1 MVRILGM
8 VALVASFVVA
18 PMVGRAAQPTSENDT
33 ARFLAGIQ
41 PSADSPLRPLLKDW
55 AWQQHA
61 SRFNGI
67 FAKVESKQV
76 GRIHTWARAKL
87 ISPSP
92 VLFYMF
98 SGPDFL
104 YAHAFFPN
112 ASTYVMSGLEPVGS
126 IPDLTKLSRDDLDRS
141 LRNVEASLNSILTYS
156 FFQTIDMR
164 HTLVAS
170 RVTGTLPILYVFL
183 ARSGNTIRDVSRVTI
198 DKDGTVQ
205 ADDAIA
211 GTAQG
216 ADGVRGVKIEFAGDD
231 GRPRTLYYFSANVD
245 NGSFKP
251 SGFEAFCERLGAG
264 DALIKSASYLLHRDR
279 FSDVRNFLLEH
290 SRLLVQD
297 DSGIPVTQ
305 FDQAT
310 WQLRP
315 FGHYSGP
322 IGLFANRYQS
332 QLARLFDQ
340 GHTEAIDFGI
350 GYQWRP
356 QSSNLMVATKTNAT
370 ISGDPAGNQ
379 PVSPRRGES
388 NKDRSVLGSDATD
401 RNRSHHSGKHVR
413 RNRSI
418 SSGIRYSSPWPFW

>member
-18 PMVGRAAQPTSENDT
+18 PMAGRAAQPTSENDT

-41 PSADSPLRPLLKDW
+41 PSADLPLQPLLKAW
-55 AWQQHA
+55 AWQQHV
-61 SRFNGI
+61 SRFDGI
-67 FAKVESKQV
+67 FAKVESKQIS
-76 GRIHTWARAKL
+76 RIHAWARAKL
-87 ISPSP
+87 TPPSP

-126 IPDLTKLSRDDLDRS
+126 IPDPTKLSRDDLARS
-141 LRNVEASLNSILTYS
+141 LRNVEASLNSILSYS

-170 RVTGTLPILYVFL
+170 RLTGTLPILYVFL

-216 ADGVRGVKIEFAGDD
+216 ADGVRGVKIEFVGDD
-231 GRPRTLYYFSANVD
+231 GWPRTLYYFSANVD
-245 NGSFKP
+245 NASFKP
-251 SGFEAFCERLGAG
+251 SGFQAFCERLGAG
-264 DALIKSASYLLHRDR
+264 DALVKSASYLLHRDR

-297 DSGIPVTQ
+297 DSGIPVAQ
-305 FDQAT
+305 FDQAR
-310 WQLRP
+310 WQLHP

-322 IGLFANRYQS
+322 ISLFANRYQS
-332 QLARLFDQ
+332 QLTRLFDQ

-356 QSSNLMVATKTNAT
+356 QSSNLIVATKTNAT

-379 PVSPRRGES
+379 PVSPHGGES
-388 NKDRSVLGSDATD
+388 NKNRSVLGSDATD
-401 RNRSHHSGKHVR
+401 RGRSHHSGKHVR

-418 SSGIRYSSPWPFW
+418 GSGIRYSSPWPFW